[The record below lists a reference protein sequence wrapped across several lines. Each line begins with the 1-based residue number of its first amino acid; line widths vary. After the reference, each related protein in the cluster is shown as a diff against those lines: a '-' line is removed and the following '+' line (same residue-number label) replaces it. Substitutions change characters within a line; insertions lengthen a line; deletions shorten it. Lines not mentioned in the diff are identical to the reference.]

1 MKSTPRERNDY
12 LSYLNHQEL
21 PSLFLNDVLF
31 CTAELHRL
39 RKPLI

>member
-1 MKSTPRERNDY
+1 MKSTPRERNDN
-12 LSYLNHQEL
+12 LSYIIIEL

-39 RKPLI
+39 